1 MPPDDIRLLYAKLDE
16 IHVEMGRMGVTL
28 TAVEKKTDEMNI
40 VLIGRD
46 DQIGLKGRISQ
57 IEELHKVE
65 HDEDLVRVANDR
77 DYDTQERRHAW
88 QKAATAAAADKVKP
102 GITSRQW
109 KVLIGILVL
118 VYPVFISL
126 FQALT
131 AFLTKLAK

>member
-88 QKAATAAAADKVKP
+88 QKASAAAAADKVKP